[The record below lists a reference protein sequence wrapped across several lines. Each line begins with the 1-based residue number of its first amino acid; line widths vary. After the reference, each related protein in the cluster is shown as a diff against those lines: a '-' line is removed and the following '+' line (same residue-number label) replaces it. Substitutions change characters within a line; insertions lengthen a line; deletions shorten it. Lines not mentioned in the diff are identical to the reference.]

1 MTDMPQILIV
11 KLDEI
16 TEMFLA
22 RFNNSILSELTFR
35 ESLFSGQS
43 WVLLSLQNNNKKI
56 KQKKPTQIRKN
67 FVEWI
72 SEVFLKKC

>member
-1 MTDMPQILIV
+1 MNLLTDMPQILIV

-43 WVLLSLQNNNKKI
+43 WVLLSLKKLINKKI
-56 KQKKPTQIRKN
+56 KKKKPTQIRK
-67 FVEWI
+67 I
-72 SEVFLKKC
+72 SWNGLHKCF